1 MAYNGLTKKQ
11 KLLACGLG
19 VTILMQYEYSKRHL
33 NRRWWTRPWATEGRR
48 ASQGFGSNLVQELRS
63 TNDGCFHNFFR
74 YVYIIIAWQFRY
86 IKMYGYIN
94 K

>member
-33 NRRWWTRPWATEGRR
+33 NRRWWTRPWATEGWR
-48 ASQGFGSNLVQELRS
+48 ASQGFGSNLVAR
-63 TNDGCFHNFFR
+63 
-74 YVYIIIAWQFRY
+74 
-86 IKMYGYIN
+86 IKIN
-94 K
+94 ERWMFSQLFPVCLYNHCMAISLYKNVRLHK